1 MFRKF
6 APASISMPLKRFFA
20 KYFDILVCLLSFG
33 GLFKQTACFTIR
45 ILIELRLEYKSVFFF
60 LKHHVSYLNFNNI
73 ILAFVHLMTDV
84 NYSFIVVPPTKI
96 PAWLKR
102 GRQNPQSTSILPVIA

>member
-6 APASISMPLKRFFA
+6 APCSISMPLKRFFA

-45 ILIELRLEYKSVFFF
+45 ILIEFRLEYKSVFFL
-60 LKHHVSYLNFNNI
+60 LKHDVAYLNFINR
-73 ILAFVHLMTDV
+73 ILAFVHLMTLGQLMLV
-84 NYSFIVVPPTKI
+84 IFLLSFHR
-96 PAWLKR
+96 LKSSFLS
-102 GRQNPQSTSILPVIA
+102 G